1 MSLAEEPWEGDNEI
15 LVLPATVPWESD
27 REQMLFQTR
36 SEAKVNKSV
45 GYQDIRSTQHKF
57 KLLNKPENQVGHC
70 KDNIGEL
77 GSNVVK
83 TLELFKLYCCP
94 DNYSRV

>member
-1 MSLAEEPWEGDNEI
+1 MSRAEEPWEGDNEI

-45 GYQDIRSTQHKF
+45 GYQDIRST
-57 KLLNKPENQVGHC
+57 
-70 KDNIGEL
+70 
-77 GSNVVK
+77 
-83 TLELFKLYCCP
+83 
-94 DNYSRV
+94 